1 MAEGTVILKAK
12 VDIAPEGIVIR
23 FDSIDSDLA
32 ELMKRAKTFSVTEKE
47 DLSSESSNLVIH
59 SDKVIA
65 FVDRPE
71 PRE

>member
-59 SDKVIA
+59 SDKVIS